1 MMDSTLHFTFT
12 WLNEIIK
19 KKVVNVW
26 CFDKDVWVS
35 ARILHVLLHLSF
47 LCDFYDIFLLVNT
60 VTPKPVM
67 GPQEG
72 VKFQQINI
80 WKNMFKNLPRG
91 TICTI

>member
-1 MMDSTLHFTFT
+1 MMESTLHFTFT

-19 KKVVNVW
+19 KNVVKVW

-35 ARILHVLLHLSF
+35 ARILHVLLHF
-47 LCDFYDIFLLVNT
+47 FWCDFYDTFLLFNT

-80 WKNMFKNLPRG
+80 WKKMFKNLPRG
-91 TICTI
+91 TIWTI

>member
-1 MMDSTLHFTFT
+1 MVKWD
-12 WLNEIIK
+12 NK
-19 KKVVNVW
+19 KNVVNVW

-80 WKNMFKNLPRG
+80 WKKMFKNLPRG